1 MKNGNPA
8 IYGTVSVGTYI
19 VNDYVLT
26 IEETDNGYTLT
37 IKKGTEEQEVSI
49 LNGAKG
55 DKGDR
60 GDPGV
65 RITVT
70 GTNMLIEPS
79 ISISV
84 EGANLIIS

>member
-8 IYGTVSVGTYI
+8 IYGTVGVGTYI

-26 IEETDNGYTLT
+26 IEETDNGHILI

-49 LNGAKG
+49 FNGTKGDKG

-70 GTNMLIEPS
+70 GTTMLIEPS
-79 ISISV
+79 ISIS
-84 EGANLIIS
+84 